1 MPVTTDQREVAQERT
16 VPDLR
21 PLTAGRRRHKL
32 ATSVST
38 GALLVRTWLPLLT
51 LLLAAAVA
59 LLASHRH
66 HPPLLARVVSVGLG
80 IFLAMAAGTALVRIR
95 LLRRTGP
102 PGTPEAPE
110 APEVHGTQ
118 VDGRATGPSLQLVS
132 RLHRQERYGTPRLAL
147 IRTVLVLAVSTS
159 LLWLTGHRPGPWEDF
174 LVVALAIACVAP
186 FVARKVPFIKQR
198 SFATRWGAGAG
209 HISSPSWW
217 TTACLRASLWCAAVL
232 LLLSRVPTYWAYL
245 AYTGLTLVLGAVCW
259 TTLVWMLDAWRH
271 PHSFAETGFAA
282 TDLNPR
288 YSFSLIVPARH
299 EENVLDRTLLR
310 LVETDYP
317 TFEVLV
323 VVGHDD
329 HGTREVAEG
338 VASLHPNQI
347 RVITD
352 DSWPKNK
359 PKALNAALPHCR
371 GDITG
376 VFDAEDQVH
385 PALIR
390 RVDQCFQKTD
400 ADAVQAGVQLMNFR
414 SSWFAVRN
422 VLEYYFWFRSRL
434 HFHARAG
441 FVPLGGNTVFLRTQL
456 LREAGGWDEECLA
469 EDCEL
474 GVRISSLGKKVVV
487 FYEPELVTR
496 EETPPTLSAFA
507 RQRTRWNQGF
517 LQTLRRGYWRR
528 LGLRQRAL
536 GLYTLAMPTL
546 LAFAGILIP
555 IAMLTAFA
563 VKAPVPLT
571 LIAFLPAIPM
581 VTVVGVEVV
590 GLGEFCRAY
599 GERASMRDYAR
610 LVLATPLYQGVL
622 GFAAARAFA
631 REALG
636 ARGWEKTAHFGL
648 HLLPTGHNGKPA
660 GGGSSLPSLA
670 LVGGGTLA
678 ARSRTVTPYV
688 VAGPMH
694 RAGLRPADTR
704 RVSPGETGPSAFYPG
719 NHRTWADRVAMP
731 GGVTSPGTNDH
742 GPSCPSTRTVR
753 TTGHA
758 WQRGSTVARRETGPS
773 RKLVPSTDKVNTL
786 GRTLPALTLPVGPAS
801 ATLGDER
808 SADASRRRS
817 RRASWKRH
825 LRAHIDLAI
834 QIPLLTFVGLVQ
846 ATNMLHWPGTVFD
859 EGTYVANAW
868 AVQTNGVLSNYTF
881 SYGHPPLAW
890 LEVSLWTWANGLFR
904 HTVYSIDVAR
914 ELMAVLT
921 VISCALLYTLARR
934 LGLHRVFA
942 VAAVILFALCPLG
955 LWFHRLVLLDNVA
968 VCWVLA
974 AFVLALS
981 PRRSVWTFA
990 ASGACFAASFL
1001 SKETILVLLPVLF
1014 LAAAYNTDGRR
1025 RRYCLT
1031 LFVSFFVLISLAYPL
1046 YAALK
1051 GELLPGRGHVSL
1063 IGYMF
1068 VQLFSRKTSG
1078 SIFNPQSGTSAFVHF
1093 WLQLDPWLLG
1103 VALLLTPIALARRST
1118 RAIALAYL
1126 VQLAVILRP
1135 GYLPQMYVIAL
1146 LPFAALIVAG
1156 SADALWRVAVERWS
1170 RHSSTDWR
1178 AWWASAG
1185 LAPIVRC
1192 SAAAAL
1198 IALVAACA
1206 IRVVPRW
1213 ERTDHQAI
1221 TTRLDG
1227 PERAAQQWVLHH
1239 IDRQEHI
1246 IVSDDFWIYL
1256 IAHGYDAE
1264 PVKGGFY
1271 SKTVVFYWPLDYDPA
1286 VKKAFPDG
1294 WRDFDYVISTFG
1306 MRNDASQVP
1315 TAALALQH
1323 SRVVASFGAAEG
1335 VIQVRKIDRKPG
1347 YGPASPNNPLP
1358 VCPPPPLPREPGC
1371 D

>member
-1 MPVTTDQREVAQERT
+1 VQVTTDEREVAPET
-16 VPDLR
+16 AVPNLR
-21 PLTAGRRRHKL
+21 PVTAGRRGRKH
-32 ATSVST
+32 TTFVST
-38 GALLVRTWLPLLT
+38 GARLVRRSLPQLS
-51 LLLAAAVA
+51 LLLAVAAA
-59 LLASHRH
+59 QLASHGRH
-66 HPPLLARVVSVGLG
+66 ASLPSRVVSVGLG
-80 IFLAMAAGTALVRIR
+80 IFLAMAAGAALVRIR
-95 LLRRTGP
+95 LLRGVRPPRTLETQG
-102 PGTPEAPE
+102 A
-110 APEVHGTQ
+110 Q
-118 VDGRATGPSLQLVS
+118 VDDRQTGPSLGPVT
-132 RLHRQERYGTPRLAL
+132 RLLQPEPYRATRLTL
-147 IRTVLVLAVSTS
+147 IRTVLALAVSTS

-174 LVVALAIACVAP
+174 LVVALAIAYGAQ
-186 FVARKVPFIKQR
+186 KVPFIEQR
-198 SFATRWGAGAG
+198 LSATGWGARAG
-209 HISSPSWW
+209 RADYPTWW
-217 TTACLRASLWCAAVL
+217 TTARLRTSLWCAAVL
-232 LLLSRVPTYWAYL
+232 FLLSRVPPYWGYL
-245 AYTGLTLVLGAVCW
+245 AYIGLTLVLGAVCW

-271 PHSFAETGFAA
+271 PYSFAETGFAA
-282 TDLNPR
+282 TDLNPK

-329 HGTREVAEG
+329 HGTREVAER
-338 VASLHPNQI
+338 VAGLHPKHI

-352 DSWPKNK
+352 ESWPKNK

-390 RVDQCFQKTD
+390 RVDQCFQKSD

-441 FVPLGGNTVFLRTQL
+441 FVPLGGNTVFIRTEL

-474 GVRISSLGKKVVV
+474 GVRISSFGKKVVV

-496 EETPPTLSAFA
+496 EETPPTLGAFA

-528 LGLRQRAL
+528 LGPRQRAL
-536 GLYTLAMPTL
+536 GLYTLAMPSL
-546 LAFAGILIP
+546 LALAGILIP
-555 IAMLTAFA
+555 IAMLTAIG

-571 LIAFLPAIPM
+571 LIAFLPLVPM
-581 VTVVGVEVV
+581 VTVVGIEVV
-590 GLGEFCRAY
+590 GLAEFCRAY
-599 GERASMRDYAR
+599 GERASIRDYAR
-610 LVLATPLYQGVL
+610 LVLGTPLYQGVL
-622 GFAAARAFA
+622 GFAAARALA

-648 HLLPTGHNGKPA
+648 HLLPTNHNGKAA
-660 GGGSSLPSLA
+660 GAELPPPSLA
-670 LVGGGTLA
+670 VVGGGTLV
-678 ARSRTVTPYV
+678 ARSGTVAPYA

-694 RAGLRPADTR
+694 RAGVRPADT
-704 RVSPGETGPSAFYPG
+704 TGPSAFYPG
-719 NHRTWADRVAMP
+719 NHRVPVDRVAMP
-731 GGVTSPGTNDH
+731 GGVKSPGTN
-742 GPSCPSTRTVR
+742 GRALASPSSRTVR

-758 WQRGSTVARRETGPS
+758 WQGGSTVARRRTPPPE
-773 RKLVPSTDKVNTL
+773 LVPPTDPADTL
-786 GRTLPALTLPVGPAS
+786 GRTLPPSAPQVGPVS
-801 ATLGDER
+801 ATP
-808 SADASRRRS
+808 ADDAPARARRWSIRC
-817 RRASWKRH
+817 AFWGRH
-825 LRAHIDLAI
+825 LRSHIDLAI

-859 EGTYVANAW
+859 EGTYVSNAW

-881 SYGHPPLAW
+881 SYGHPPLGW
-890 LEVSLWTWANGLFR
+890 IEVSLWTWANGLFR

-914 ELMAVLT
+914 GLMAVLT
-921 VISCALLYTLARR
+921 VISCALLYALARR
-934 LGLHRVFA
+934 LDLHRVFA
-942 VAAVILFALCPLG
+942 VVAVILFALCPLG

-981 PRRSVWTFA
+981 PRRRLWTFA
-990 ASGACFAASFL
+990 ASGACFAASLL

-1014 LAAAYNTDGRR
+1014 LAAAYNADGRR
-1025 RRYCLT
+1025 RRYCLA

-1051 GELLPGRGHVSL
+1051 GELIPGRGHVSL

-1135 GYLPQMYVIAL
+1135 GYLPEMYVIAL
-1146 LPFAALIVAG
+1146 LPFAALTVAG
-1156 SADALWRVAVERWS
+1156 SADALWRLAVERWS
-1170 RHSSTDWR
+1170 RRGNTDGG
-1178 AWWASAG
+1178 AWMTSAG
-1185 LAPIVRC
+1185 FAPIVRGV
-1192 SAAAAL
+1192 AAAAL
-1198 IALVAACA
+1198 IVLIAGCA
-1206 IRVVPRW
+1206 IRVAPRW
-1213 ERTDHQAI
+1213 ARVDHQAV

-1286 VKKAFPDG
+1286 VKKAFPSG

-1315 TAALALQH
+1315 TAALAIRH
-1323 SRVVASFGAAEG
+1323 SRVVASFGAADG
-1335 VIQVRKIDRKPG
+1335 VIEVRKIDRKPG
-1347 YGPASPNNPLP
+1347 YGPASPGNPLP
-1358 VCPPPPLPREPGC
+1358 VCPPQPIRREPTCG
-1371 D
+1371 